1 MRRRPTRPPLGSG
14 LDTVGPLHPFIV
26 YAGIVLL
33 DLAGAALILTGLVWI
48 SDEVEDLL
56 WPGGSE
62 WVEF

>member
-1 MRRRPTRPPLGSG
+1 MRRRPTRPPLRSG
-14 LDTVGPLHPFIV
+14 LDTAGPLHPFIV